1 MILIIDN
8 TQRKFRTEIRKRFLS
23 DNIPCMVADV
33 SQYDEYLPAPFTV
46 VTERY
51 LLDEVAYVAGLHN
64 HDHAPICLHEEVR
77 DMYKYIIEALL
88 EHFGDIFG
96 TSKIARVLTKN
107 GEVLFC
113 GKPLYLT
120 KSESRILN
128 MLKYAP
134 TDSATG
140 EKVYYSKEQLAAYC
154 MTDGRNAAGAV
165 AVHICNMN
173 NKANKIAGFDIV
185 ECKRYL
191 GYRLHVF

>member
-8 TQRKFRTEIRKRFLS
+8 TQRKFRTEIRKRLLS
-23 DNIPCMVADV
+23 DNIPCVVADL
-33 SQYDEYLPAPFTV
+33 SQYDEFLPAPFIV

-51 LLDEVAYVAGLHN
+51 LLDEVAYLAGMHN
-64 HDHAPICLHEEVR
+64 QAPICLHEDVR
-77 DMYKYIIEALL
+77 DMYTYIVNAFL
-88 EHFGDIFG
+88 ERFGDIFG

-134 TDSATG
+134 TDPVTG
-140 EKVYYSKEQLAAYC
+140 EKVYYSREQLAAYC
-154 MTDGRNAAGAV
+154 MTDGRSAAGAV

-173 NKANKIAGFDIV
+173 QKANKIAGFDIV